1 MLNGLVEYPDGR
13 KMWYINGNLHRSDGP
28 AVELANG
35 TKMWFHNGQIHRSD
49 GPAIEEADGTK
60 SWWINGK
67 EYSFTDYCIELK
79 LSKEQICELVLH
91 YA

>member
-1 MLNGLVEYPDGR
+1 MRNGLVEFPDGTKR
-13 KMWYINGNLHRSDGP
+13 WYQNDKRHRIDGPAVERADGTKRWYINGNLHRSDGP
-28 AVELANG
+28 AVEYPDG
-35 TKMWFHNGQIHRSD
+35 TKMW
-49 GPAIEEADGTK
+49 
-60 SWWINGK
+60 WINDK